1 MLSPLYERR
10 AVEQL
15 QQHARKNS
23 VLKALSHAE
32 LRRLLPHMEKVD
44 IETKQVIYQQ
54 GEIIEFVY
62 FPTTVVLS
70 MLLTTSSGETV
81 ELATVGR
88 EGFTGV
94 ITILNTSNARE
105 HGALTKVISLLPGNA
120 VRLKSEVFEAAVHAS
135 LEVSRC
141 IHQYLYKLFTDL
153 ALSVSCNRLHSLQ
166 QRCARW
172 LLTSMDKS
180 GLSEIAV
187 TQEMLADILGVH
199 RQSIIQVL
207 NEFEAKRLVQC
218 ERGSIQIQ
226 STQGLAALVCEC
238 YHIGRKRLEN
248 IHGS

>member
-1 MLSPLYERR
+1 MPERGKG
-10 AVEQL
+10 APGGNPESACL
-15 QQHARKNS
+15 
-23 VLKALSHAE
+23 AE
-32 LRRLLPHMEKVD
+32 LADH
-44 IETKQVIYQQ
+44 
-54 GEIIEFVY
+54 
-62 FPTTVVLS
+62 
-70 MLLTTSSGETV
+70 
-81 ELATVGR
+81 GR
-88 EGFTGV
+88 PA
-94 ITILNTSNARE
+94 ARAAVAAAGHE
-105 HGALTKVISLLPGNA
+105 PAGRVMLPGHA

-135 LEVSRC
+135 LKVSRC
-141 IHQYLYKLFTDL
+141 IHQYLHSLFIDL

-172 LLTSMDKS
+172 ILTSVDKN

-218 ERGSIQIQ
+218 ERGSIQIK

-238 YHIGRKRLEN
+238 YHIGRKRLEY

>member
-1 MLSPLYERR
+1 
-10 AVEQL
+10 VEQL
-15 QQHARKNS
+15 EQHARKNS
-23 VLKALSHAE
+23 VLKALPNEE
-32 LRRLLPHMEKVD
+32 LRRLLPHLEKVD
-44 IETKQVIYQQ
+44 VETRQVIYRQ
-54 GEIIEFVY
+54 GEVIEFVY
-62 FPTTVVLS
+62 FPTTVVFS

-94 ITILNTSNARE
+94 ITILNSSNVRE
-105 HGALTKVISLLPGNA
+105 HGALAKVISLHPGNA

-135 LEVSRC
+135 LKVSRC
-141 IHQYLYKLFTDL
+141 IHQYLHSLLIDL

-172 LLTSMDKS
+172 ILSCVDKN

-207 NEFEAKRLVQC
+207 NEFEAKRLIQC
-218 ERGSIQIQ
+218 ERGSIQIK
-226 STQGLAALVCEC
+226 SSQGLAALVCEC
-238 YHIGRKRLEN
+238 YHIGRKRIEN